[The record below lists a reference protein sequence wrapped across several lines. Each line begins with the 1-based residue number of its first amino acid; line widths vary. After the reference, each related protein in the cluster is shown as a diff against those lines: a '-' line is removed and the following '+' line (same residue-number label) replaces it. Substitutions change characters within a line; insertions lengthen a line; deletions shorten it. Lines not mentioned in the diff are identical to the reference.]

1 LYGKPSREER
11 RPRRYPKAERLPGAG
26 FERGFKGMNK
36 VLEHLFVKAGVRL
49 AEKSSRFR
57 GKIRELVTDSLKE
70 SYESLA
76 DDQNALDFQRVF
88 GISMWPFLENIFMNK
103 PRAAENVIHFVLQWS
118 HDMEKRALF
127 RRMGLITPD
136 TYVVEPTNA
145 CNLKCPGCYAL
156 SERSGSELPYEVLEQ
171 IDDEMKEIGVTLTTI
186 SGGEPFMAEVKNRAI
201 SRLAEHN
208 KRKNDSGFLV
218 YTNGTLID
226 EKIARR
232 LGNLGNIWP
241 AISLEG
247 FAESTMRRRGRRIIE
262 QTKRAKDHLNKNGV
276 MYGFS
281 ATATRFNAEEI
292 ASDRFFAE
300 RMAEGDNFGWI
311 FLYQPIG
318 RGVDADLMVTGEQR
332 YKIGKKVMEMQ
343 IENRIPLFL
352 GDFWNYGPFVEG
364 CIAAGRCYFHIMAD
378 GIISPCVFSPFGVAH
393 LSEIESFGRFPEF
406 NGGGKR
412 FKNIQDALTNQETMI
427 SYRDQQNKIKD
438 RFRPCVLIDHPDYA
452 REIFSRSHCF
462 ETNNTPADYFRGKTA
477 DIIDQRAREWQEVWS
492 LRLKEYAEGLVVKNS
507 KRPALPKGRIP
518 LNNPIGMGSDLS

>member
-1 LYGKPSREER
+1 
-11 RPRRYPKAERLPGAG
+11 
-26 FERGFKGMNK
+26 
-36 VLEHLFVKAGVRL
+36 
-49 AEKSSRFR
+49 
-57 GKIRELVTDSLKE
+57 
-70 SYESLA
+70 
-76 DDQNALDFQRVF
+76 
-88 GISMWPFLENIFMNK
+88 
-103 PRAAENVIHFVLQWS
+103 
-118 HDMEKRALF
+118 
-127 RRMGLITPD
+127 
-136 TYVVEPTNA
+136 
-145 CNLKCPGCYAL
+145 
-156 SERSGSELPYEVLEQ
+156 
-171 IDDEMKEIGVTLTTI
+171 
-186 SGGEPFMAEVKNRAI
+186 
-201 SRLAEHN
+201 
-208 KRKNDSGFLV
+208 
-218 YTNGTLID
+218 
-226 EKIARR
+226 
-232 LGNLGNIWP
+232 
-241 AISLEG
+241 
-247 FAESTMRRRGRRIIE
+247 
-262 QTKRAKDHLNKNGV
+262 
-276 MYGFS
+276 
-281 ATATRFNAEEI
+281 
-292 ASDRFFAE
+292 
-300 RMAEGDNFGWI
+300 
-311 FLYQPIG
+311 
-318 RGVDADLMVTGEQR
+318 MVTGEQR

-378 GIISPCVFSPFGVAH
+378 GVISPCVFSPFGVAH